1 MMTILNIGNTDGC
14 VAHTIVDDGIHRD
27 GHGVLGENLE
37 HIDELF
43 VLIPST
49 SNF

>member
-1 MMTILNIGNTDGC
+1 MMTILNIGNTNGC

-37 HIDELF
+37 HIDELLF
-43 VLIPST
+43 
-49 SNF
+49 